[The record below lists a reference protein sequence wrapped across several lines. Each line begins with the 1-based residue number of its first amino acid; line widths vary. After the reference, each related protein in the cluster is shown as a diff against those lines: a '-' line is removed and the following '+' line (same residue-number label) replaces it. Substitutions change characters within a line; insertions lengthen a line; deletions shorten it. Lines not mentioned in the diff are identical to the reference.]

1 MILVGIGS
9 NLSGRVGTPIETVKE
24 SLTALQENGMS
35 ILACSEFYNTPPVG
49 PPGQSDYVNLV
60 VRVSSLLM
68 PHGLLDRLQLI
79 ESQFGRQRSVKWGAR
94 TLDLDMLDWNGHQM
108 QGRLN
113 LPHPELTKRGFVLR
127 PLMDIAP
134 EWRDPKTGKSVGVLW
149 NSLGITERLKIVKL

>member
-94 TLDLDMLDWNGHQM
+94 TLDLDMLDWHGHQM

-127 PLMDIAP
+127 PLMDVAP
-134 EWRDPKTGKSVGVLW
+134 KWRDPKTGKSVGVLW
-149 NSLGITERLKIVKL
+149 NSLDITERLKIVKL

>member
-49 PPGQSDYVNLV
+49 PLGQGDYVNLV
-60 VRVSSLLM
+60 VRVSSVLM

-127 PLMDIAP
+127 PLMDV
-134 EWRDPKTGKSVGVLW
+134 E
-149 NSLGITERLKIVKL
+149 LGYK

>member
-79 ESQFGRQRSVKWGAR
+79 EGQFGRQRSVKWGAR
-94 TLDLDMLDWNGHQM
+94 TLDLDMLDWHGHQM

-127 PLMDIAP
+127 PLMDVAP

>member
-24 SLTALQENGMS
+24 SLTALQANGMN

-49 PPGQSDYVNLV
+49 PPDQGDYVNLV
-60 VRVSSLLM
+60 VRVSSVLM

-94 TLDLDMLDWNGHQM
+94 TLDLDMLDWHGHQM

-127 PLMDIAP
+127 PLMDVAP
-134 EWRDPKTGKSVGVLW
+134 EWRDPKTGKSVSVLW

>member
-1 MILVGIGS
+1 MILLGIGS

-24 SLTALQENGMS
+24 SLTALQANGVK
-35 ILACSEFYNTPPVG
+35 ILACSGFYNTLPFG
-49 PPGQSDYVNLV
+49 PPGQDDYVNLV
-60 VRVSSLLM
+60 VRVSSVLT

-94 TLDLDMLDWNGHQM
+94 TLDLDMLDWHGHQM

-127 PLMDIAP
+127 PLMDVAP
-134 EWRDPKTGKSVGVLW
+134 EWRDPKTGKSVCVLW
-149 NSLGITERLKIVKL
+149 NSLGISERLKIAKL

>member
-127 PLMDIAP
+127 PLMDVAP
-134 EWRDPKTGKSVGVLW
+134 EWRDPKSGKSVGFLW

>member
-9 NLSGRVGTPIETVKE
+9 NLSGRLGTPIETVKE
-24 SLTALQENGMS
+24 SLIALQANGMN
-35 ILACSEFYNTPPVG
+35 ILACSKFYNTPPVG
-49 PPGQSDYVNLV
+49 PPDQGDYVNLV
-60 VRVSSLLM
+60 VRVSSVLM

-94 TLDLDMLDWNGHQM
+94 TLDLDMLDWHGHQM

-127 PLMDIAP
+127 PLMDVAP
-134 EWRDPKTGKSVGVLW
+134 EWRDPKTGKSVSVLW

>member
-24 SLTALQENGMS
+24 SLTVLQANGMN
-35 ILACSEFYNTPPVG
+35 ILACSECYNTPPVG
-49 PPGQSDYVNLV
+49 PPGQGDYVNLV
-60 VRVSSLLM
+60 VRVSSVLM

-113 LPHPELTKRGFVLR
+113 LPHPELTKRRFVLR
-127 PLMDIAP
+127 PLMDVAP

-149 NSLGITERLKIVKL
+149 NSLDITERLKIVKL

>member
-24 SLTALQENGMS
+24 SLNALQANGMKV
-35 ILACSEFYNTPPVG
+35 LACSEFYNTPPVG

-60 VRVSSLLM
+60 VRLSSVFM

-79 ESQFGRQRSVKWGAR
+79 ENQFERQRSVKWGAR
-94 TLDLDMLDWNGHQM
+94 TLDLDVLDWHGHLM

-127 PLMDIAP
+127 PLMDVAP
-134 EWRDPKTGKSVGVLW
+134 EWRDPKTGKSVGALW
-149 NSLGITERLKIVKL
+149 NSLGVTERLKIVKL